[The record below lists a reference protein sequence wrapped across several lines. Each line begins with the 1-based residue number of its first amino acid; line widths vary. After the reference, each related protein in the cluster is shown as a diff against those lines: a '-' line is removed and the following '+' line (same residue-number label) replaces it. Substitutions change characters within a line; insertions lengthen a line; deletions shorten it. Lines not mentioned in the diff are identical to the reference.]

1 MELMLDKK
9 QIQAIFLF
17 KCKMD
22 HKAAETTCNINNA
35 FGSGTANEHTVE
47 WWFKRRWLQRRWV
60 PWRWG
65 VQWLVMRSWQR
76 PAEMV
81 IEADPLTNTWE
92 VTEELSVNHPVVLQ
106 HLKQIGKVKKL
117 NKWVPCEL
125 TKNKNCRFEV
135 LSSLI
140 LCNNRPFLYWIVMRN
155 KKWILFKKHWWWPA
169 QWLDW
174 EEDPKH
180 FSMPNLHQ
188 KKKKKV
194 MVTVWGSAVHLI
206 HNSFLNPGETI
217 TSEKYVQ
224 QIDEIHWKL
233 PCLQLALVH
242 RKGPILFYNNAWPH
256 VM

>member
-188 KKKKKV
+188 KKKKRSWSLFGDLLSIWSTTAFWILVKPL
-194 MVTVWGSAVHLI
+194 HLR
-206 HNSFLNPGETI
+206 SMF
-217 TSEKYVQ
+217 SK
-224 QIDEIHWKL
+224 
-233 PCLQLALVH
+233 
-242 RKGPILFYNNAWPH
+242 
-256 VM
+256 